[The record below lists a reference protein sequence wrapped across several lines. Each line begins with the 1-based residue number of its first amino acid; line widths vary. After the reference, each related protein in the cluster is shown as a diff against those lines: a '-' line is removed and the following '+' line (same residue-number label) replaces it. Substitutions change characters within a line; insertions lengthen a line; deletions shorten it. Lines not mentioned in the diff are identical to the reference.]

1 MVYNEENIKKRTKR
15 DLGLLLVA
23 LPIIGIIIIIME
35 WQIVLGWFKN
45 LFE

>member
-1 MVYNEENIKKRTKR
+1 MVYDEENIKKRTKR
-15 DLGLLLVA
+15 DLGLLLVS

-35 WQIVLGWFKN
+35 WEIVLGWFKN